1 MNLLFSIPLNSNS
14 NTMFNSLSHVE
25 SISYNYGIP
34 VTMYKFIYSR
44 AVSHQKQDIIY
55 SRTLTDFYVNFQ
67 EHCLAQTVSNNVI
80 VKGLASC
87 LRKPQSLQHRCQLR
101 ELSYSGTQ
109 WTFNTEPTDK
119 TIAVPFT
126 TLKKQ
131 NSHQVKVSGEQI
143 HHVQGF

>member
-14 NTMFNSLSHVE
+14 NTTFNSLSHVE

-67 EHCLAQTVSNNVI
+67 EHRLAQTVSNNVI
-80 VKGLASC
+80 VKGLSSC
-87 LRKPQSLQHRCQLR
+87 LRKPQSLQHRCQQK
-101 ELSYSGTQ
+101 GTLLQ
-109 WTFNTEPTDK
+109 W
-119 TIAVPFT
+119 
-126 TLKKQ
+126 
-131 NSHQVKVSGEQI
+131 NSVDL
-143 HHVQGF
+143 